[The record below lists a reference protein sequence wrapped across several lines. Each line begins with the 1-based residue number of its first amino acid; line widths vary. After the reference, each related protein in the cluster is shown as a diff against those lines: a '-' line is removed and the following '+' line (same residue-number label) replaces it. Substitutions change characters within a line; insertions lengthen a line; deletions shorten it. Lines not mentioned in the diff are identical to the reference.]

1 MALCKIEGVWREGA
15 PITKAV
21 FDAGFGESAAL
32 DLTSCLKPGIAGAVT
47 FASRL
52 SAAVVDKALA
62 DDVLVLRL
70 DVASVDLRLF
80 SLQNFAE
87 LVEIFRP
94 YRAVIVTDVDLDL
107 DDFEHISQEAQR
119 TAKDIDGRD
128 TVYRF
133 HAVNYFDETLC
144 RRAFGMSASTVV
156 SKLEN
161 RIERAEE
168 ISVGALLVLASGLVQ
183 RDELIALD
191 RAAKAALRD

>member
-1 MALCKIEGVWREGA
+1 
-15 PITKAV
+15 
-21 FDAGFGESAAL
+21 
-32 DLTSCLKPGIAGAVT
+32 
-47 FASRL
+47 
-52 SAAVVDKALA
+52 
-62 DDVLVLRL
+62 
-70 DVASVDLRLF
+70 
-80 SLQNFAE
+80 QNFAE

-168 ISVGALLVLASGLVQ
+168 ISVGALLVLAAVVVQ
-183 RDELIALD
+183 REELIALD